1 MLYSYTFFLP
11 TGEIVELENVL
22 NGGSCI
28 DQFNIPGTAV
38 RTGSKTWFSY
48 RPTEDN
54 MAAAWA
60 PVTIQDLP
68 AMAKTWALL
77 DP

>member
-11 TGEIVELENVL
+11 TGEVIELE
-22 NGGSCI
+22 GSTCI
-28 DQFNIPGTAV
+28 DKFNIAGTAV
-38 RTGSKTWFSY
+38 RTSDKSWFVY

-54 MAAAWA
+54 MATAWKR
-60 PVTIQDLP
+60 VEIKDLP